1 MTLGELGGH
10 SVSLS
15 NEVNLNLL
23 SHGSRRPVKA
33 CRVADTRLVS
43 LGFPGESQ
51 LLSGGLRPASLK
63 YGITSPK
70 IIACDR
76 DRRRHRPPVSGSP
89 ASTRNALRAF

>member
-33 CRVADTRLVS
+33 CRVADTRPVS
-43 LGFPGESQ
+43 LGFLGNPS
-51 LLSGGLRPASLK
+51 
-63 YGITSPK
+63 
-70 IIACDR
+70 C
-76 DRRRHRPPVSGSP
+76 SP
-89 ASTRNALRAF
+89 ADCGPQA